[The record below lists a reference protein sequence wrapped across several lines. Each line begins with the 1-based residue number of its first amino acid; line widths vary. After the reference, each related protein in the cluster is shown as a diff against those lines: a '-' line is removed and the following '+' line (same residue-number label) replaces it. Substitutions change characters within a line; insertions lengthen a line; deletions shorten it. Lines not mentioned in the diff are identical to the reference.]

1 MYIPK
6 NRILTNQY
14 TSDNKLQIKET
25 GEFYRGY
32 YYKTFE
38 GKFFS
43 GKTPNDL
50 PNVELIPVED
60 VGVTFKPDQ
69 VQNEIAYGDFP
80 TIFDEIDTPGYDEGM
95 IVDYARLQGINLN
108 QSTRTLL
115 PTQAYPQPN
124 IDDYELGQFTRYF
137 CVKVN
142 QDIYLE
148 LNKEVYN
155 KLKRQDDS
163 YLWQPYQTF
172 KIQWVIT
179 GIEEEVQRT
188 NNNIVL
194 IQERRM
200 KRQGFGRFLK
210 FNFLKFYLPT
220 E

>member
-14 TSDNKLQIKET
+14 TSDNKLMVKET
-25 GEFYRGY
+25 QEFYRGY

-38 GKFFS
+38 GKYFT

-50 PNVELIPVED
+50 PNVELVE
-60 VGVTFKPDQ
+60 VENVEVTYKPEQ
-69 VQNEIAYGDFP
+69 IQNEIAFGDFP

-95 IVDYARLQGINLN
+95 VVDYARLQGINLL
-108 QSTRTLL
+108 QSTRTII
-115 PTQAYPQPN
+115 PTQAYPTPG

-137 CVKVN
+137 AIKVN

-148 LNKEVYN
+148 LNNEVYG
-155 KLKRQDDS
+155 KLKKQDAG
-163 YLWQPYQTF
+163 YLWQPYQCF
-172 KIQWVIT
+172 KIQWTIT
-179 GIEEEVQRT
+179 GIEEEVRNT
-188 NNNIVL
+188 NSNIVL
-194 IQERRM
+194 IQERKM

-210 FNFLKFYLPT
+210 FNFTKFYLPT